1 MPCVMRRLV
10 AAAGRRRASGMPR
23 VSYSLT
29 HSSAVLEEDPSK
41 AAVAPER
48 RDDWWALPDKATGVK
63 RKLDD
68 DTAEHE

>member
-1 MPCVMRRLV
+1 
-10 AAAGRRRASGMPR
+10 MPR

-29 HSSAVLEEDPSK
+29 HSSAVLDEDPSK